1 MDAASQQFQRF
12 SQQGDLEAL
21 GKVFDQVAPQLLSLA
36 KQRCRHAADA
46 EDTVQATFLVAIRKA
61 LAFDAA
67 QPVMPWL
74 IGILH
79 GEIRNLQRRET
90 HRRHAQET
98 DIASPA
104 DDPALIAA
112 DREAT
117 AQLHAR
123 VERLPVEQ
131 RQVVAMHLHGTHT
144 TSRIGRD
151 LQIAPGTVRM
161 RLHRGL
167 QSLRRMLPVGMA
179 LTIWGSLS
187 SRGLAAVRQAVIDAA
202 GRGSGRTLEPIAP
215 SSIVW
220 TAKLWMVGALSLSC
234 GAFGYSMTSA
244 STALE
249 VGATDAT
256 GEDPLELTGD
266 SDLDELRRLAIKAP
280 IDELMNMAGTFVD
293 CLLDTY
299 PRDKTLWRGIERICD
314 ALMAGRSSPDGR
326 LFPRY
331 LAQFIENA
339 DPSLTKNLIHRTR
352 DLRRIK

>member
-12 SQQGDLEAL
+12 AQQGDLEAL

-61 LAFDAA
+61 LSFDAS

-144 TSRIGRD
+144 TTRIGKD

-167 QSLRRMLPVGMA
+167 QRLRRMLPVGMA

-187 SRGLAAVRQAVIDAA
+187 SRGLAAVRQTVLDAA
-202 GRGSGRTLEPIAP
+202 GRAPYRSALEPTTPPPIG
-215 SSIVW
+215 W
-220 TAKLWMVGALSLSC
+220 TAKWWLVGALALC
-234 GAFGYSMTSA
+234 VAVGYSMTA
-244 STALE
+244 ATP
-249 VGATDAT
+249 VGAADAAA
-256 GEDPLELTGD
+256 EQPLVPTGD
-266 SDLDELRRLAIKAP
+266 ADLDELRRLAVKAP
-280 IDELMNMAGTFVD
+280 IDELMNVAVAFVGNLHD
-293 CLLDTY
+293 LY
-299 PRDKTLWRGIERICD
+299 PNDKVLWGGIDRICG
-314 ALMAGRSSPDGR
+314 ALIAGHSVPDR
-326 LFPRY
+326 RP
-331 LAQFIENA
+331 LAGFIAQLIEKG
-339 DPSLTKNLIHRTR
+339 DPSNTKPVLHHVPG
-352 DLRRIK
+352 LRRIK